1 MQSKLPLHYCP
12 TVLYRVELARVGW
25 QVKDVEWLIVPPQRT
40 HMVCTV
46 IINNQPHLRSD
57 VLLVKHR
64 LQVNQEL
71 LPTLGVSLVIDAYYR
86 CFGER
91 RHCSDECDALQSLI
105 AQFVLDWLRRE
116 LPGLLDV

>member
-1 MQSKLPLHYCP
+1 
-12 TVLYRVELARVGW
+12 
-25 QVKDVEWLIVPPQRT
+25 
-40 HMVCTV
+40 MVCTV
-46 IINNQPHLRSD
+46 IIDNQPHLCSD
-57 VLLVKHR
+57 VFLVKHR

-71 LPTLGVSLVIDAYYR
+71 LPTLGVSLVVDAYHG

-105 AQFVLDWLRRE
+105 TQFVLDWLRWE

>member
-1 MQSKLPLHYCP
+1 M
-12 TVLYRVELARVGW
+12 
-25 QVKDVEWLIVPPQRT
+25 
-40 HMVCTV
+40 
-46 IINNQPHLRSD
+46 
-57 VLLVKHR
+57 LLVKHR

-71 LPTLGVSLVIDAYYR
+71 LPTLSVCLVVDAYHG

-105 AQFVLDWLRRE
+105 TQFVLDWLRWE

>member
-1 MQSKLPLHYCP
+1 MQSKFTLYYCP
-12 TVLYRVELARVGW
+12 TVLYRIELTRVGW
-25 QVKDVEWLIVPPQRT
+25 QVKDVEWLIVSPQRT

-46 IINNQPHLRSD
+46 IIYNQPHLRSD

-71 LPTLGVSLVIDAYYR
+71 LPTLSVCLVVDAYHG

-105 AQFVLDWLRRE
+105 TQFVLDWLRWE